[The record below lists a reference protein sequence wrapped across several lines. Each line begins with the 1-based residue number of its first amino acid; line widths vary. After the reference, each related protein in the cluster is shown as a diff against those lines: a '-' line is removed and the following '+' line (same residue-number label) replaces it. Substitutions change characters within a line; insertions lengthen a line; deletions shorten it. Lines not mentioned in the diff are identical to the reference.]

1 MKTAS
6 YILMLSS
13 LISLVLI
20 TFAYRDF
27 SLMLAVMFVH
37 VLIGLPLTTY
47 LTIKLNRSSKIKF
60 NIEETDQDCEVV
72 NKFNIN
78 SY

>member
-1 MKTAS
+1 
-6 YILMLSS
+6 
-13 LISLVLI
+13 
-20 TFAYRDF
+20 
-27 SLMLAVMFVH
+27 MFVH
-37 VLIGLPLTTY
+37 VLIGLPFSTY

-60 NIEETDQDCEVV
+60 NIEETDKDCEVV